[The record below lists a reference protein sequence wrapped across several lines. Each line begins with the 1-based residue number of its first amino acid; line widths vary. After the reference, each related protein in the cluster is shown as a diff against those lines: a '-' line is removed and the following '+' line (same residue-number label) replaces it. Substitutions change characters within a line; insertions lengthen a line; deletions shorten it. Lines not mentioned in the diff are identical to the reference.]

1 MIFKLHILSSYV
13 TLLKKY
19 PVAAIKGN
27 LHHALEIVKVSMPLI
42 ENGAYLIRDRGFNKF
57 FMFAKIKRRGILP
70 G

>member
-27 LHHALEIVKVSMPLI
+27 LHHALEIGKSFDAADRKWRLFNTRQRVQQIFHVR
-42 ENGAYLIRDRGFNKF
+42 EN
-57 FMFAKIKRRGILP
+57 
-70 G
+70 